1 MDNYSL
7 KLLKDLDDIDII
19 IEKINEEI
27 INIIQTENDNDSI
40 LSDLKTQIILW
51 ENMKTML
58 FDFYMNC

>member
-1 MDNYSL
+1 MDKYSL

>member
-27 INIIQTENDNDSI
+27 ITIIQTENDNDSI
-40 LSDLKTQIILW
+40 LSDLKTQILLW